1 MACSGGCFLYL
12 RLDSCPPLVTSEF
25 VLKNVSSLES
35 EVELNLVYVVHIVN
49 LNVILSLSLYF
60 SVFYTLLGL
69 VLFLYPISVSLF
81 SVNLL
86 DLVPFSTS

>member
-1 MACSGGCFLYL
+1 MVGMQWWFFLYL

-25 VLKNVSSLES
+25 VSKNVSSQERS
-35 EVELNLVYVVHIVN
+35 EVEQNLVYVVHIVN

-69 VLFLYPISVSLF
+69 VLFLYPSSVSLF

-86 DLVPFSTS
+86 DLVH

>member
-1 MACSGGCFLYL
+1 MYL

-35 EVELNLVYVVHIVN
+35 EVENLVYVVHIVN

-69 VLFLYPISVSLF
+69 VRFLYPSSGSLF